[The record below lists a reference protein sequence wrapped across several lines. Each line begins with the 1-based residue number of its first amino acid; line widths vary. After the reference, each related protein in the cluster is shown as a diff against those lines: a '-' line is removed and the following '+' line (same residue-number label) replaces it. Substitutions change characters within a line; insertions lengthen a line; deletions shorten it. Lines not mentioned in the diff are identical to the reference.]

1 MTRHLPIELPVQ
13 SRRRDDLGLTMSPS
27 FGIAG
32 GTTEVLKNLIGER
45 VLGLAKEPGPT

>member
-1 MTRHLPIELPVQ
+1 MILY
-13 SRRRDDLGLTMSPS
+13 
-27 FGIAG
+27 GIAG

>member
-1 MTRHLPIELPVQ
+1 
-13 SRRRDDLGLTMSPS
+13 MSPS
-27 FGIAG
+27 YGIAG